1 MRKQFQQ
8 TAFLLGITIA
18 LASCS
23 KYSNEMTENQS
34 RLSEKQN
41 EFSATMPASQS
52 SDDVIVFT
60 QVVQLEGSQ
69 EVPAVDTDTKGIAIL
84 RVSKSKKLYS
94 KIIIQKLAD
103 GDALRFAHVHM
114 GARGA
119 NGPVRIGL
127 ADNASQ
133 FGINRTIQ
141 LTDAQFT
148 LLTEGA
154 CYVNAH
160 SNFSPGGI
168 VRGQIR

>member
-8 TAFLLGITIA
+8 IALLLGSTIV

-23 KYSNEMTENQS
+23 KYSDEMSGNPKQL
-34 RLSEKQN
+34 LSERSEQQ
-41 EFSATMPASQS
+41 ASSLEQS
-52 SDDVIVFT
+52 SDDAIVFT

-69 EVPAVDTDTKGIAIL
+69 EVPAANTETKGIAIL

-94 KIIIQKLAD
+94 KIIIQKLAE

-114 GARGA
+114 GAAGV

-148 LLTEGA
+148 LITQGA

-160 SNFSPGGI
+160 SNFFPGGI

>member
-1 MRKQFQQ
+1 MSEKSNQF
-8 TAFLLGITIA
+8 
-18 LASCS
+18 
-23 KYSNEMTENQS
+23 
-34 RLSEKQN
+34 LSE
-41 EFSATMPASQS
+41 QS
-52 SDDVIVFT
+52 ERQTSSLEQISDDAIVFT

-69 EVPAVDTDTKGIAIL
+69 EVPAANTETKGIAIL

-94 KIIIQKLAD
+94 KIIIQKLAE
-103 GDALRFAHVHM
+103 GDALRFAHIHM
-114 GARGA
+114 GAAGV

-133 FGINRTIQ
+133 FGVNRTIQ

-160 SNFSPGGI
+160 SNFFPGGI